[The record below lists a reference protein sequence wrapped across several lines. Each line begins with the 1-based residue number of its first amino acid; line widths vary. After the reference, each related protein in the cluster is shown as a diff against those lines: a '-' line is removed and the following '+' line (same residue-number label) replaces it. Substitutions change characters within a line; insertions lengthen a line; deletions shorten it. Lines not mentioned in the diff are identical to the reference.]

1 MLRNR
6 YAIAASV
13 IFDGAEVH
21 RDRAV
26 FMRGGRI
33 LGIVHR
39 GNLPHGVP
47 VRTLPDGA
55 WLAPGFIDTQ
65 VNGGGDVL
73 LNDKPGAGAMAA
85 IAAAHRQFGT
95 TGVMPTLITDAR
107 EKMVDAL
114 EAVDR
119 AAALNPGVLGLHI
132 EGPFISPEKPGIH
145 CRDFIREPTAEDID
159 LLTAQ
164 RETATLVTL
173 APERVGE
180 GVVARLADA
189 GVRVSLGHSMATYEE
204 TKAALDEGLT
214 GFTHLFNAMRPLGA
228 RDPGP
233 VAAALEAP
241 NAFFGMIVDGEHV
254 SPAMLRLALRGA
266 AHPMLVT
273 DAMPPVGGKNGSF
286 PLNGQD
292 IVLKDGRLTNAA
304 GTLAGSALDMASAVR
319 NTVDML
325 GVPLTDAL
333 RFASTEPAAFLG
345 FGDRLGRIAPDF
357 RADLVGFDPR
367 DMTIYQTWVDGRS
380 SDVPTPATTA

>member
-1 MLRNR
+1 
-6 YAIAASV
+6 V

-33 LGIVHR
+33 LDILHV

-47 VRTLPDGA
+47 VRTLPEGA
-55 WLAPGFIDTQ
+55 WLAPGFIDAQ

-73 LNDKPGAGAMAA
+73 LNDDPGAGAMAA
-85 IAAAHRQFGT
+85 IASAHRKFGT
-95 TGVMPTLITDAR
+95 TGIMPTLITDAR
-107 EKMVDAL
+107 EKMVVAL

-119 AAALNPGVLGLHI
+119 AAALNAGVLGLHL

-145 CRDFIREPTAEDID
+145 SRDYIREPTAEDLD
-159 LLTAQ
+159 LLTAP

-173 APERVGE
+173 APERVGA
-180 GVVARLADA
+180 GVVERLADA
-189 GVRVSLGHSMATYEE
+189 GVRVALGHSMATYEE

-254 SPAMLRLALRGA
+254 VPPMLRLALRGA

-273 DAMPPVGGKNGSF
+273 DAMPPVGGKATSF
-286 PLNGQD
+286 LLNGQD
-292 IVLKDGRLTNAA
+292 IQLKDGRLTNAA

-319 NTVDML
+319 NTVEML

-345 FGDRLGRIAPDF
+345 FGDLLGRISPDF
-357 RADLVGFDPR
+357 RADLVAFDPR
-367 DMTIYQTWVDGRS
+367 DMTIYETWVDGRPS
-380 SDVPTPATTA
+380 EATNPA